1 LFVCSLYWRCRLL
14 LWCKLPSFVS
24 APVTWRTSQRPI
36 RHSCLF
42 RPFFSKAPQLSPA
55 RAKKN
60 LPWITNDLRWL
71 QGLHHCARKFV
82 TALCTQP
89 GRTVCSVVRKGGF
102 FPGLLVCAGCV
113 GALLWGAWKD
123 NELHVLPVSAGLNSI
138 GVLRDSWRAARGSR
152 ARGSM
157 AHRGAVCVLLL
168 GLLVALAQGALLG
181 AATLLCAGGFDE
193 WAPSIKVA
201 AAAAQPPGGKEALY
215 QASLRLDCALKVFW
229 QRGGAAPRR
238 PTITWHRRGRLG
250 FRRVWRR
257 GSHQ

>member
-1 LFVCSLYWRCRLL
+1 MSQSLGVLLKGQYVTPVCFGHS
-14 LWCKLPSFVS
+14 
-24 APVTWRTSQRPI
+24 SQRPPSSLLHEP
-36 RHSCLF
+36 RKTC
-42 RPFFSKAPQLSPA
+42 PG
-55 RAKKN
+55 
-60 LPWITNDLRWL
+60 LPMTCAGYRVCTN
-71 QGLHHCARKFV
+71 CARKFV

-152 ARGSM
+152 VRGSM

-201 AAAAQPPGGKEALY
+201 AAAPQPPGGKEALY

-229 QRGGAAPRR
+229 QRGGAARRR
-238 PTITWHRRGRLG
+238 PTITRHRRGRLG

-257 GSHQ
+257 GSHK

>member
-1 LFVCSLYWRCRLL
+1 VQGS
-14 LWCKLPSFVS
+14 S
-24 APVTWRTSQRPI
+24 SQR
-36 RHSCLF
+36 SVLSQAEQAAVWCE
-42 RPFFSKAPQLSPA
+42 KAVFL
-55 RAKKN
+55 
-60 LPWITNDLRWL
+60 L
-71 QGLHHCARKFV
+71 
-82 TALCTQP
+82 
-89 GRTVCSVVRKGGF
+89 
-102 FPGLLVCAGCV
+102 GLLVCAGCV

-152 ARGSM
+152 VRGSM

-201 AAAAQPPGGKEALY
+201 AAAPQPPGGKEALY

-229 QRGGAAPRR
+229 QRGGAARRR
-238 PTITWHRRGRLG
+238 PTITRHRRGRLG

-257 GSHQ
+257 GSHK